1 MKKRQIR
8 QDGKMVS
15 EVGLGCWSFGGS
27 YGPTTEAE
35 AHNTLSAAL
44 DHGVDF
50 LDTANVYGMGVS
62 ESIIGSFLKGDQTVS
77 RLPPRERSGGTPKP
91 ANAALTTGP
100 ITCAANWRPLCQGW
114 GWSMWTFIISTGAT
128 KAWRSKT

>member
-1 MKKRQIR
+1 MKTRKIR

-35 AHNTLSAAL
+35 AHETLAAARDMGL
-44 DHGVDF
+44 DF

-62 ESIIGSFLKGDQTVS
+62 ETIIGTFLNGNAGDFT
-77 RLPPRERSGGTPKP
+77 
-91 ANAALTTGP
+91 
-100 ITCAANWRPLCQGW
+100 I
-114 GWSMWTFIISTGAT
+114 AT
-128 KAWRSKT
+128 KAGIWRDPETGKRSFNNKAP